1 MASTTATETFNP
13 HDDIEKLL
21 NSLDTNETNIDKI
34 TDVTHKCL
42 LIVSVTD
49 AVRIIDNM
57 KKNDDDDANDDKQM
71 KLFDE
76 IVQMCYSIKLDSMKE
91 KLSK

>member
-1 MASTTATETFNP
+1 MTSTTATETFNP
-13 HDDIEKLL
+13 HDDIEKLP

-76 IVQMCYSIKLDSMKE
+76 IVQMCYLIKLDSMKE

>member
-1 MASTTATETFNP
+1 MTSTTATETFNP